1 MSDPK
6 NPLLTPEAS
15 APEVKVETAE
25 LAPDVSLTAE
35 PPPKKRKKKRKA
47 APQAAAAVG
56 ERSEVD
62 AQGRERPHFLLRFPV
77 DAALEELID
86 AFERGN
92 YKKVRELSPGLIAR
106 SERAEVQAAA
116 RELLRRIE
124 PDPLLKFI
132 LFASMALFVAV
143 VAYVYYAHH

>member
-6 NPLLTPEAS
+6 NPLFSPEAPP
-15 APEVKVETAE
+15 PEVKADPAE
-25 LAPDVSLTAE
+25 LAPEASVTGE

-47 APQAAAAVG
+47 APLTAAVG
-56 ERSEVD
+56 ERSELD
-62 AQGRERPHFLLRFPV
+62 EQGRERPPFLLRFPV
-77 DAALEELID
+77 DAALEELIE

-92 YKKVRELSPGLIAR
+92 YKKVRELAPGLIAR

-124 PDPLLKFI
+124 PDPLLKFL